1 MRQLAL
7 LILPLLAACK
17 GPGYRNPGDSEELR
31 LEIEDEN
38 IASRV
43 RIALGQD
50 PETAPYG
57 SIRVRCVEG
66 KVELGGAVDRGAVK
80 RRAEEVAL
88 QCAGVRRV
96 RNRITVPVASDPR

>member
-1 MRQLAL
+1 MRQLVFW
-7 LILPLLAACK
+7 ILPLLAACK
-17 GPGYRNPGDSEELR
+17 GPGYRNPSDSEDLR

-38 IASRV
+38 TASRV

-66 KVELGGAVDRGAVK
+66 VFVSE
-80 RRAEEVAL
+80 
-88 QCAGVRRV
+88 
-96 RNRITVPVASDPR
+96 